1 MAARAIGLECGE
13 SPVHDF
19 GVALMAISASE
30 NISVIERL
38 VGESRVV
45 IVTGAPGIRAV
56 AEAAVLRR
64 VEVPW
69 VLPCC
74 QCAVVAGR
82 AGPKYLIVIH
92 VGHRRPHICAV
103 AILANVGC
111 LNVQRTLACCVG
123 SIVTTTA
130 VVHDVDV
137 VEVRRHPG
145 GRRVTVI
152 AVIAA
157 RNVGRV
163 FAGGRN
169 TIVAGIAGAVDL
181 RVIDRIRRYP
191 DVGRMTIFADI

>member
-1 MAARAIGLECGE
+1 MAARTIGLEGGE
-13 SPVHDF
+13 LPAHNF

-30 NISVIERL
+30 IIPVIERL
-38 VGESRVV
+38 VGESGVA
-45 IVTGAPGIRAV
+45 IVGWGPGIRVV

-74 QCAVVAGR
+74 ERTVVAGR
-82 AGPKYLIVIH
+82 AGPKYLVVIH
-92 VGHRRPHICAV
+92 IGHWRPHICAV
-103 AILANVGC
+103 AILANIGC
-111 LNVQRTLACCVG
+111 LNVQRTLACRVG

-130 VVHDVDV
+130 VVNDVGV

-157 RNVGRV
+157 GNVGRV
-163 FAGGRN
+163 FAGGCSA
-169 TIVAGIAGAVDL
+169 IVAGIAGAVDL

>member
-1 MAARAIGLECGE
+1 MAARAVGLECGE
-13 SPVHDF
+13 LPVHDF

-30 NISVIERL
+30 IIPVIERL

-45 IVTGAPGIRAV
+45 IVRGAPGIRAV

-69 VLPCC
+69 VLSCC

-82 AGPKYLIVIH
+82 AGPKYLTVIH

-103 AILANVGC
+103 AVLANVGC
-111 LNVQRTLACCVG
+111 LNVQRTLAYCVG

-145 GRRVTVI
+145 GRRVAVI

-157 RNVGRV
+157 GNVGRV

-181 RVIDRIRRYP
+181 RVIDRIRRHP